1 MFRFDADLNVYVHRD
16 AIDFRKGIAGL
27 SAIVE
32 QALGLDPFA
41 RAVYVFRNRRADR
54 LKLLLWERN
63 GFWLMLR
70 RLEADRF
77 VWPRSE
83 PVLER
88 KHPAKAPLGVNCRQ
102 SHHGGCPAMR
112 QKGSDVVGPV
122 GR

>member
-1 MFRFDADLNVYVHRD
+1 MFQFDADVKVYVHRD
-16 AIDFRKGIAGL
+16 AIDFRKSIGGL

-41 RAVYVFRNRRADR
+41 RAIYVFRNRRADR

-77 VWPRSE
+77 VWPRGE
-83 PVLER
+83 AVLELSVEQLHWLLEGMDLTAMR
-88 KHPAKAPLGVNCRQ
+88 KHPVRHYARV
-102 SHHGGCPAMR
+102 S
-112 QKGSDVVGPV
+112 
-122 GR
+122 

>member
-1 MFRFDADLNVYVHRD
+1 MFRFDADLKVYVHRD

-27 SAIVE
+27 STIVE

-77 VWPRSE
+77 VWPRRE
-83 PVLER
+83 PVLELSVEQLHWLLDGIDLSAMR
-88 KHPAKAPLGVNCRQ
+88 KHPARHYARV
-102 SHHGGCPAMR
+102 S
-112 QKGSDVVGPV
+112 
-122 GR
+122 

>member
-1 MFRFDADLNVYVHRD
+1 MFRFDTDLKVYVHRD

-27 SAIVE
+27 STIVE

-41 RAVYVFRNRRADR
+41 QAVYVFRNRRADR

-77 VWPRSE
+77 AWPRSE
-83 PVLER
+83 PVLELSVEQLHWLLEGIDLTAMR
-88 KHPAKAPLGVNCRQ
+88 KHPARHYARV
-102 SHHGGCPAMR
+102 S
-112 QKGSDVVGPV
+112 
-122 GR
+122 

>member
-1 MFRFDADLNVYVHRD
+1 M
-16 AIDFRKGIAGL
+16 
-27 SAIVE
+27 E

-77 VWPRSE
+77 AWPRGE
-83 PVLER
+83 AVLELSVEQL
-88 KHPAKAPLGVNCRQ
+88 HWLLEGIDLQ
-102 SHHGGCPAMR
+102 AMR
-112 QKGSDVVGPV
+112 GHPV
-122 GR
+122 RRYEHV